1 MKIQTAPRPT
11 PSYPR
16 IAPSLDE
23 AGEGALIRLG
33 MRGEGVRQLQRALV
47 ERGYALEIDGLYG
60 PKTRGAVEK
69 FQRTSQIRVDG
80 LVGPETVGALRKAAE
95 PAANAPAANAPVAT
109 VPAAPPPTETLGA
122 VRTGEPQA
130 PTEVERLRG
139 PAEGEVRAGELA
151 RIDDWR
157 RTERTRERSAPFAK
171 PPMVEKPSRNHSSR
185 GGEEIDSIVIHDT
198 GSNSTAGALSW
209 LRNPDSGVSAHY
221 VVGKDGTI
229 YHLVP
234 DERAAWHAG
243 RSSLHGERSPSVNA
257 RSIGIEIVNDGSG
270 RTPFTDPQYASV
282 RALVGYLSQTYQV
295 PKENIVGHKDVAPG
309 RKVDPAPNFAWGR
322 IIDDGTELA

>member
-1 MKIQTAPRPT
+1 MVATLKIQTASRST

-69 FQRTSQIRVDG
+69 FQRASQIRVDG

-95 PAANAPAANAPVAT
+95 PAATAPT
-109 VPAAPPPTETLGA
+109 APPATETLGA

-157 RTERTRERSAPFAK
+157 RTERGRERSAPFTK

-185 GGEEIDSIVIHDT
+185 GGEEIDTIVIHDT

-270 RTPFTDPQYASV
+270 RTPFTDAQYASV
-282 RALVGYLSQTYQV
+282 RALVGYLSQTYQI
-295 PKENIVGHKDVAPG
+295 PTQNIVGHKDVAPG
-309 RKVDPAPNFAWGR
+309 RKVDPAPNFAWNR